1 MPTYNHKDLNV
12 FIADA
17 LSPRLPISALLS
29 NVVSFHVRL
38 FNIKQEGVLF
48 AVSSPDYSM
57 SLGMRDGAVHFAR
70 NRFVAS
76 KAIGPMTQSVQILL
90 SWGLNV
96 FQLALIVDNEDRGCS
111 SVDTPTLVCAADRD
125 QARPRTHP
133 LAAYSLCIAL
143 RVCRLVHRRDVPA
156 TPKDRNVASLVL
168 GLPETRPLARKPN
181 TEA

>member
-29 NVVSFHVRL
+29 NMASFHVKL
-38 FNIKQEGVLF
+38 FDIKQEGVLF

-76 KAIGPMTQSVQILL
+76 KAIGPMTQSFQILL
-90 SWGLNV
+90 AWKLDALA
-96 FQLALIVDNEDRGCS
+96 LALIVDNEDRGCS
-111 SVDTPTLVCAADRD
+111 SVDTPILVVPPTVIRR
-125 QARPRTHP
+125 ARTQPS
-133 LAAYSLCIAL
+133 ASCIICISV
-143 RVCRLVHRRDVPA
+143 RVCRLLHRRAVPA
-156 TPKDRNVASLVL
+156 TPKDRNVASLLL
-168 GLPETRPLARKPN
+168 GLPETRRLARKSN